1 MLEPSSF
8 SMVSDSIADGNGT
21 KSGARVVDAWKR
33 DSLYAVI
40 AYSVRLSVTVV
51 VVVVVLLLLLLLFL
65 RLRVHVY
72 SSLSYACLLCAWI
85 LSNVFHPCH
94 DDRWRHVV
102 TR

>member
-1 MLEPSSF
+1 
-8 SMVSDSIADGNGT
+8 MVSDSIVDGNGT

-51 VVVVVLLLLLLLFL
+51 VVVVVLLLLLLFL

-72 SSLSYACLLCAWI
+72 SSLSYACLLCAGI

-94 DDRWRHVV
+94 IMIVGG
-102 TR
+102 TS

>member
-40 AYSVRLSVTVV
+40 AYSVHLSLTVV
-51 VVVVVLLLLLLLFL
+51 VVVVVLLLLLLFL

-72 SSLSYACLLCAWI
+72 SSLSYACLLCAGI

-94 DDRWRHVV
+94 IMIVGG
-102 TR
+102 TS

>member
-51 VVVVVLLLLLLLFL
+51 VVVVVLLLLLFL

-72 SSLSYACLLCAWI
+72 SSLSYACLLCAGI

-94 DDRWRHVV
+94 IMIVGG
-102 TR
+102 TS

>member
-40 AYSVRLSVTVV
+40 AYSVRLSVVV
-51 VVVVVLLLLLLLFL
+51 VDVLLLLLFL

-72 SSLSYACLLCAWI
+72 SSLSYACLLCAGI

-94 DDRWRHVV
+94 IMIVGG
-102 TR
+102 TS

>member
-51 VVVVVLLLLLLLFL
+51 VVVVVLLLLLLFL

-72 SSLSYACLLCAWI
+72 SSLSYACLLCAGI

-94 DDRWRHVV
+94 IMIVGG
-102 TR
+102 TS

>member
-1 MLEPSSF
+1 
-8 SMVSDSIADGNGT
+8 MVSDSIADGNGT

-72 SSLSYACLLCAWI
+72 SSLSYACLLCAGI

-94 DDRWRHVV
+94 IMIVGG
-102 TR
+102 TS